1 MARNITRGSCA
12 GARSSH
18 LEYAVEDG
26 VVHVLYV
33 ALAPSIHYAPHH
45 PSLFQSRLHTHLY
58 VALAGLDGA
67 PANEVLPADD
77 RRKED
82 AHQGLASLWDRD
94 HDKHQDF
101 GAKDKDTE

>member
-1 MARNITRGSCA
+1 
-12 GARSSH
+12 

-26 VVHVLYV
+26 VVHV
-33 ALAPSIHYAPHH
+33 
-45 PSLFQSRLHTHLY
+45 LY

-82 AHQGLASLWDRD
+82 AHRDRPRHTDRRQHVLVTNEQRRSL
-94 HDKHQDF
+94 KYCFVTLQF
-101 GAKDKDTE
+101 